1 MPNSQREVG
10 KTTTPSASK
19 LKVCT
24 HTNGDEDD
32 LNGSL

>member
-10 KTTTPSASK
+10 KTITPSTSK

-32 LNGSL
+32 PNGNL